1 MNQREYERSPVLS
14 WLESDVTQARQRL
27 LVAEGGS
34 ASDRVVANR
43 RRSLEQ
49 AEAAYD
55 CFMAGGWMDDD
66 EALAQ

>member
-1 MNQREYERSPVLS
+1 MNQREYEDRQS
-14 WLESDVTQARQRL
+14 WLESDVMRARQRL
-27 LVAEGGS
+27 FLAESGS
-34 ASDRVVANR
+34 ASGRVVVNR

-55 CFMAGGWMDDD
+55 RFMAGGWMEDD